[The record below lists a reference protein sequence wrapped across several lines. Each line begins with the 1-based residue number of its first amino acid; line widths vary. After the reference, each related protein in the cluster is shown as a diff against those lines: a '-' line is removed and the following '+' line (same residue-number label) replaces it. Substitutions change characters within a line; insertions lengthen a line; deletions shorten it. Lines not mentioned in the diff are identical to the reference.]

1 MVTRLQRSR
10 ESFIGKG
17 LEVPTA
23 EKLAG
28 VAETTALR
36 RGRVETVDSILNPPV
51 QPPVPQLPIFPQP
64 SPQPSPHIEHSLPTP
79 QIPLC
84 AADEIF
90 SGGICMK
97 KQVQAPTP
105 SPFVPVAPP
114 PAPRNPYASIGSSI
128 FY

>member
-51 QPPVPQLPIFPQP
+51 QPPVPQLPIFPQ
-64 SPQPSPHIEHSLPTP
+64 
-79 QIPLC
+79 
-84 AADEIF
+84 
-90 SGGICMK
+90 K
-97 KQVQAPTP
+97 
-105 SPFVPVAPP
+105 
-114 PAPRNPYASIGSSI
+114 
-128 FY
+128 